1 MELRDVLELEHALI
15 CRMMELP
22 DLHAGVRARLGKT
35 GEAPRWRPGRLED
48 VSPATIDA
56 IFSAPE
62 EHHLRL
68 PTRRDMQEGMM

>member
-35 GEAPRWRPGRLED
+35 GEAPRWRPARLED

-56 IFSAPE
+56 IFSASE
-62 EHHLRL
+62 QHHLRL
-68 PTRRDMQEGMM
+68 PTRREMQEGMM